1 MCQTERNIYDFNVN
15 RPKGIIDKINV
26 LNLNTSALNRF
37 FIPVSGKASTNIIVS
52 SPLKPDK
59 KHIRGSDLSICNAR
73 HKMLNMCRDS
83 NMI

>member
-1 MCQTERNIYDFNVN
+1 MLTDQ
-15 RPKGIIDKINV
+15 KGIIYKINV
-26 LNLNTSALNRF
+26 LNLNTSAPKRF

-73 HKMLNMCRDS
+73 HKMLNTYVTIHSCILLLQKREAL
-83 NMI
+83 